1 MDIASRQPGRATL
14 LSLLLTGRDDEY
26 MPDFR
31 YRITTTINYIARNL
45 HRLGRL
51 DDVDILV
58 TDWGSR
64 VPLAKTLPLSPK
76 AGRICSFLY
85 VPPEVIRAAQNGEEI
100 FHTSLATNVGLRRGR
115 GEYLLLSAADTL
127 IPEHTLESIL
137 ALLEGRAPAGVVVDR
152 TYFLL
157 SRYHVPWQFIQR
169 QPTLAEWDRYL
180 VLHAGEYG
188 RDKSAVFGVSGGTG
202 ALLMHRSL
210 WHEVRGLDEKLGGW
224 GTNDV
229 DLGLRVTQRYPW
241 IELSCIGISVFHMEH
256 PPSKHPTAPQ
266 SRQNPPIHNAKVQ
279 INDENWG
286 LGTYDLEIQYPEHHV
301 EPPPEPADSP
311 EGAQKYGSQDVV
323 SWEQSCREILAQMT
337 GDEVRND
344 VGRIVEIM
352 GKSGWTRDLQ
362 EADALFYLSWF
373 SRYHNP
379 RKYLEFGI
387 SQGYATAVVANACSG
402 VEVYGIDCWDGVL
415 YRGAPYDIAV
425 TLLRRCLAHT
435 GYVRFIN
442 GDIRTAVRRLR
453 DSFVGPMRFDLALVQ
468 GDLLAAD
475 TVKQVQDLLPYL
487 SSGGGLVL
495 TYGSADQFI
504 AAWNEIRAG
513 YPQFTYFRCHH
524 RTTGLILKAS
534 LRGNNHDGGEEV
546 CRFKVGPLRFS
557 VAKWRCARLF
567 FALMRPYR
575 YPQYFVRVLER
586 LKRTG

>member
-1 MDIASRQPGRATL
+1 MDIASRQPDASTL
-14 LSLLLTGRDDEY
+14 LSILLTGRDDDY
-26 MPDFR
+26 TLDFK
-31 YRITTTINYIARNL
+31 YRITTTINYLVRNL
-45 HRLGRL
+45 RRLNRL

-64 VPLAKTLPLSPK
+64 VPLAKTLLLSPE
-76 AGRICSFLY
+76 AARICRFLY
-85 VPPEVIRAAQNGEEI
+85 VPPVVVRATQNGEEI

-115 GEYLLLSAADTL
+115 GEYLLLSAADTI

-137 ALLEGRAPAGVVVDR
+137 ALLRGKAPAGVVVDR

-157 SRYHVPWQFIQR
+157 SRYHVPWHFIQR

-188 RDKSAVFGVSGGTG
+188 RDKTAVFGVSGGVG
-202 ALLMHRSL
+202 ALMMHRLL
-210 WHEVRGLDEKLGGW
+210 WHEVRGLDERLGGW

-256 PPSKHPTAPQ
+256 PPGKRPTTPQ
-266 SRQNPPIHNAKVQ
+266 SRQNPPIHNADVQ
-279 INDENWG
+279 INNENWG
-286 LGTYDLEIQYPEHHV
+286 LGAYDLEIQYAEHI
-301 EPPPEPADSP
+301 EPPPESADSP
-311 EGAQKYGSQDVV
+311 NSDQKPGSQDVV
-323 SWEQSCREILAQMT
+323 SWEQSYREVLAQMT
-337 GDEVRND
+337 GDEIRDDVRQ
-344 VGRIVEIM
+344 IVDIM

-362 EADALFYLSWF
+362 EVDALFFLSWF

-379 RKYLEFGI
+379 RIYLEFGI
-387 SQGYATAVVANACSG
+387 SQGYAAAVVANACLG
-402 VEVYGIDCWDGVL
+402 VEVYGIDRWDGVL

-425 TLLRRCLAHT
+425 ILLRRCLAHT

-442 GDIRTAVRRLR
+442 GNIRTAVRRLR
-453 DSFVGPMRFDLALVQ
+453 DSFVGPIRFDLVLVR
-468 GDLLAAD
+468 GDLLADDAA
-475 TVKQVQDLLPYL
+475 KQVLDLLPYL

-504 AAWNEIRAG
+504 TAWNEIRAG
-513 YPQFTYFRCHH
+513 YPQFTYFRCHN

-534 LRGNNHDGGEEV
+534 LRGSNRDGSEEV
-546 CRFKVGPLRFS
+546 CRFKTGQVRFS
-557 VAKWRCARLF
+557 VAKWRFARLF

-575 YPQYFVRVLER
+575 YLQYFSRALEW
-586 LKRTG
+586 LKRKG